1 MGISLIR
8 NFCFLLQV
16 PIAEVTALLAFDTEA
31 QATEFCERSGYLV
44 SQNDGLTLLRSDARS
59 ADEGPWN
66 FRRSQSL
73 IECKFLNRTFGEVS
87 YKCVQQYNI
96 VQYKY
101 IRTWLQYCYIAPKVF
116 YYTLFIS
123 NAIDCE
129 RRAGGGAG
137 SASAGDQF
145 RRSGPLRGLE
155 HSAGDGRA
163 GE

>member
-1 MGISLIR
+1 MSISLIR
-8 NFCFLLQV
+8 NFCFFLLQV

-87 YKCVQQYNI
+87 YECYV
-96 VQYKY
+96 Y
-101 IRTWLQYCYIAPKVF
+101 IHNVY
-116 YYTLFIS
+116 
-123 NAIDCE
+123 
-129 RRAGGGAG
+129 
-137 SASAGDQF
+137 
-145 RRSGPLRGLE
+145 
-155 HSAGDGRA
+155 
-163 GE
+163 